1 MTNDSDI
8 INMLAT
14 LAEDNENNTR
24 ARLAACVVYKSKI
37 VSFGVNQYKSHPFQL
52 LYGKNKESIFLHA
65 EVDAIYRATK
75 RLTSYELSRST
86 IYVARVKRVSTMTP
100 DLVFGLAKPCIGCAR
115 CIATFNLK
123 RIVYTTDDGG
133 FSSIECR

>member
-1 MTNDSDI
+1 MANDSDI

-14 LAEDNENNTR
+14 MAEDNENSTR
-24 ARLAACVVYKSKI
+24 ARLAACVVYKNKV

-52 LYGKNKESIFLHA
+52 LYGKNKESMFFHA

-75 RLTSYELSRST
+75 RLTHHELSRST
-86 IYVARVKRVSTMTP
+86 IYVARVKRGSTIIP

-123 RIVYTTDDGG
+123 RIVYTTDEGG
-133 FSSIECR
+133 LSVIECR